1 MFEFYLGPVIPRSP
15 PDSAFTRRRAQPKK
29 ETGRSERAIHKHC
42 QHQQIPDPSVLEHFY
57 VISSSNQSKGTSH
70 TGANEVYAPLKTP
83 FDRRGVEELLKKPG
97 MQFQQPKS
105 GGSDDVCGVNTGSDN
120 QTSQD
125 SHMSFNNR
133 PVRDEAPI
141 SDSGERVST
150 LRSSNNFSCSIES
163 LDSQCKA
170 AIMEEHRIRQMEK
183 SGGYS
188 MQDFHHSFEG
198 SVLGQMKRRASQSP
212 QRAESNHM
220 ITSETQVQVHQGVQ
234 QTIPVQQHGRISYGL
249 VLVPFASEQTQ
260 ESNKPANI

>member
-1 MFEFYLGPVIPRSP
+1 
-15 PDSAFTRRRAQPKK
+15 
-29 ETGRSERAIHKHC
+29 
-42 QHQQIPDPSVLEHFY
+42 
-57 VISSSNQSKGTSH
+57 
-70 TGANEVYAPLKTP
+70 
-83 FDRRGVEELLKKPG
+83 
-97 MQFQQPKS
+97 
-105 GGSDDVCGVNTGSDN
+105 
-120 QTSQD
+120 
-125 SHMSFNNR
+125 MSFNNR
-133 PVRDEAPI
+133 PVRDEALI

-220 ITSETQVQVHQGVQ
+220 IASETQVQVHQGVQ
-234 QTIPVQQHGRISYGL
+234 QTIPVQQRGRISYGL

-260 ESNKPANI
+260 ESHKPANI